1 MKIGRKPKPE
11 SPEEMHLVHLALE
24 NPTRRKML
32 ILVIGGCHSIG
43 EMENAVGPKM
53 LDYQLHRLELA
64 GLIDIKDG
72 TITPTESGKA
82 YGDLVKSQAEKGGAG
97 KV

>member
-1 MKIGRKPKPE
+1 MKIGRKLTPE

-32 ILVIGGCHSIG
+32 ILAVDGPISVG
-43 EMENAVGPKM
+43 EMEGAFGPNM
-53 LDYQLHRLELA
+53 LKYQLHRLELA

-72 TITPTESGKA
+72 IITPTESGKA

>member
-1 MKIGRKPKPE
+1 
-11 SPEEMHLVHLALE
+11 
-24 NPTRRKML
+24 ML
-32 ILVIGGCHSIG
+32 ILAIDGPLSLKD
-43 EMENAVGPKM
+43 METAFGPNM

-72 TITPTESGKA
+72 AIILTESGKG

>member
-1 MKIGRKPKPE
+1 
-11 SPEEMHLVHLALE
+11 
-24 NPTRRKML
+24 ML
-32 ILVIGGCHSIG
+32 
-43 EMENAVGPKM
+43 K
-53 LDYQLHRLELA
+53 YQLHRLELA

-82 YGDLVKSQAEKGGAG
+82 YGDLVKLQAEKGGAG

>member
-32 ILVIGGCHSIG
+32 ILIIDGCRSVS
-43 EMENAVGPKM
+43 EMEKTVGPNM
-53 LDYQLHRLELA
+53 LNYQLHRLELA

-72 TITPTESGKA
+72 SITFTESGKA
-82 YGDLVKSQAEKGGAG
+82 YGDLVRSQAEKGGAG
-97 KV
+97 EV